1 MKKAF
6 SLIIMIAIL
15 AVILG
20 TIYIIGEVM
29 AAKKRRQQP
38 TSQTPDIIVIE
49 KGDFK
54 IVKNLTDGY
63 QVTIPKEW
71 NIEKPSVGYLSFD
84 DINSVTPQNEFCKI
98 EVNTIANLKG
108 SSVEQWLNGDEAK
121 TNESFLT
128 IKLDR
133 RDNITIDGQA
143 GIKRVLDTAENGY
156 SVAAIIAFDQ
166 KIYEFIIYPKGINAQ
181 KCLNSFDS
189 YLSSIRFK

>member
-1 MKKAF
+1 
-6 SLIIMIAIL
+6 
-15 AVILG
+15 
-20 TIYIIGEVM
+20 
-29 AAKKRRQQP
+29 
-38 TSQTPDIIVIE
+38 
-49 KGDFK
+49 
-54 IVKNLTDGY
+54 
-63 QVTIPKEW
+63 
-71 NIEKPSVGYLSFD
+71 
-84 DINSVTPQNEFCKI
+84 
-98 EVNTIANLKG
+98 VNTIANLKG